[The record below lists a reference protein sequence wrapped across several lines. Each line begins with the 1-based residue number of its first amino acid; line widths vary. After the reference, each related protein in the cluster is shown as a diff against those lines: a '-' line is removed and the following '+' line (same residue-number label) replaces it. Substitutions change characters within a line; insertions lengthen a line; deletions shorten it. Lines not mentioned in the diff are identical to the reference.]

1 MFQSN
6 LDVKLPGV
14 DTSHLKF
21 NIPKCLRREKWVV
34 HITGKWFNY
43 GILFIVMLLDLN
55 MWKNQIFYNPLDFG
69 QYTGPED
76 KIYSVMDQWSLDHYK
91 NETVYS
97 YEWRLNNVDP
107 ITNQT
112 YITADFRTNS
122 RFRYKPMPIRG
133 LAFIPSLLVLVM
145 FGVLIYI
152 FGREGTA
159 QFEQKT
165 KRGTSERITGVR
177 ISKIDPDVTDGQH
190 VEFQNEEAPSERK
203 RENKELNQEEKANY
217 GSAQTSP
224 IQSAERVENPV
235 V

>member
-1 MFQSN
+1 
-6 LDVKLPGV
+6 
-14 DTSHLKF
+14 
-21 NIPKCLRREKWVV
+21 
-34 HITGKWFNY
+34 
-43 GILFIVMLLDLN
+43 MLLDLN